1 MSFLLQRESMT
12 VNEMD
17 PRICGDD
24 RTLVIHEIDEKTVI
38 PAHAGIHFMPKM
50 ALASNCST

>member
-1 MSFLLQRESMT
+1 MT